1 MVKKTFLLILLFA
14 SLSFAGA
21 SAQGLTFSKETFTSG
36 GTTLPYR
43 KADIGGE
50 GEKAALVVYL
60 HGGTSKGN
68 DNEKQIAEPGVDSI
82 GRYLLSRGEKAVSL
96 VPQCPTTKSWIG
108 AMLGVVRQLLKNFT
122 DRGVADEARVY
133 IFGGSMGGTGTWNM
147 LATYP
152 DVFAAAM
159 PVAGNPKGL
168 DAAKVSATPFYTVMG
183 TADVIMSIP
192 AVEEF
197 LLSADENDAE
207 YNFDIEEGW
216 THEDT
221 CKRSYTGERL
231 DWVFS
236 HVKGEE
242 SGIALLPAGAG
253 EAAEPVSETWYDL
266 SGRVC
271 CGRPET
277 AGVYVKRVEHKD
289 GTVSVSKP
297 FAGGSAA
304 CGR

>member
-1 MVKKTFLLILLFA
+1 MVKKTFLFVLLMA

-21 SAQGLTFSKETFTSG
+21 SAQGLTFSKETYNSG

-50 GEKAALVVYL
+50 GDKASLVIYL
-60 HGGTSKGN
+60 HGGSSKGN

-82 GRYLLSRGEKAVSL
+82 GRYLLSRGEKAVFV
-96 VPQCPTTKSWIG
+96 VPQCPTNKSWIG
-108 AMLGVVRQLLKNFT
+108 AMLGIVRQLLKNFT

-159 PVAGNPKGL
+159 PVAGNPTGL
-168 DAAKVSATPFYTVMG
+168 DAAKVSETPFYTVMG
-183 TADVIMSIP
+183 TSDAIMSIP
-192 AVEEF
+192 AVEAF
-197 LLSADENDAE
+197 LLSADECDAE
-207 YNFDIEEGW
+207 YNFDIEDGW

-221 CKRSYTGERL
+221 CKRSYTRERL

-242 SGIALLPAGAG
+242 SGISLLPAGGG

-266 SGRVC
+266 AGRVC
-271 CGRPET
+271 PARPET
-277 AGVYVKRVEHKD
+277 PGVYVRRVEKKD
-289 GTVSVSKP
+289 GTHSVAKVYV
-297 FAGGSAA
+297 GGDAA
-304 CGR
+304 RGL